1 MDANNNGK
9 LIWSKRIGRGGFLGG
24 VHWGMT
30 TDNKSVFAAIADTN
44 IINKFPGPAT
54 PGIYSLDA
62 LTGNFNWKFVP
73 SDRCSKSKKP
83 ACDRGIS
90 AALTLTNDLII
101 GGGLDGWLY
110 ILNKGTGKVLW
121 EFNTDIDFSSNTNIP
136 AHGGSIESD
145 GAVVVGRNLLI
156 NSGYLY
162 GGRLGGNVLLN
173 FELPE

>member
-1 MDANNNGK
+1 M
-9 LIWSKRIGRGGFLGG
+9 
-24 VHWGMT
+24 
-30 TDNKSVFAAIADTN
+30 
-44 IINKFPGPAT
+44 
-54 PGIYSLDA
+54 
-62 LTGNFNWKFVP
+62 P
-73 SDRCSKSKKP
+73 SDRCSESKKP

-110 ILNKGTGKVLW
+110 ILNKDTGKVLW
-121 EFNTDIDFSSNTNIP
+121 EFNTDVDFSSNTNIP

-145 GAVVVGRNLLI
+145 GAVVVGNNLLI